1 MKNVIA
7 NPLCKSTL
15 RNHISSHFFLKAFE
29 VELEAIKNTFST
41 TPSRLFFVVGNANLS
56 RDSRILIILVSKP
69 LSNEFFVFIFVKRP

>member
-29 VELEAIKNTFST
+29 VELEA
-41 TPSRLFFVVGNANLS
+41 RLK
-56 RDSRILIILVSKP
+56 ILFRQHQAGYSLLWVMQIFAETR
-69 LSNEFFVFIFVKRP
+69 EF